1 MARKSK
7 RLPDLGTS
15 KKELTTTYNVG
26 IYLRISVEER
36 GSSTSSSIEYQ
47 KQLCLDYIK
56 NKQDML
62 LYNSYIDD
70 GETGTNFQREGFQK
84 MMFDIYNGKINCI
97 IVKDLSRFGRE
108 YIEAGDYI
116 EKVFPLLGVRFIAI
130 NDGFDNMVSPLDI
143 SVPIKNVINAL
154 YAKDISKKIAS
165 AMRMKQIKGD
175 FVGGFAPYGYVRSEE
190 DKNKLVIDP
199 EAAEVVKQI
208 FDMRLKGFGAI
219 TICRKLFE
227 MNIAPPSK
235 YKYEK
240 NILYNEKFE
249 SMKYWSENS
258 ITNILS
264 NEVYIGNMVQ
274 GKRKS
279 NFYDGMPAQAVDKK
293 DWVVVEN
300 THEAIISKE
309 VFDAVQAMKGIRSNY
324 GKKRALYRKL
334 RDNTNVLGGK
344 VVCGECNK
352 KLRRV
357 VRSQK
362 KNKKLYSFVCPIKY
376 KIPTEC
382 SFEGIEE
389 ELLKDIIFKSIKMQI
404 SSMVRIEET
413 LKTAMD
419 SPEVKKEAY
428 ALTNK
433 ISETLSNIAY
443 IKEGRVRA
451 TMDFSR
457 KLLNEEEYEAIRKQF
472 DIELQGELESLSLYE
487 KDRNKFSKMLSV
499 DKWVADLKKYANIK
513 KLTTEMVDD
522 FIDCIKL

>member
-175 FVGGFAPYGYVRSEE
+175 FVGGFV
-190 DKNKLVIDP
+190 
-199 EAAEVVKQI
+199 
-208 FDMRLKGFGAI
+208 
-219 TICRKLFE
+219 
-227 MNIAPPSK
+227 
-235 YKYEK
+235 
-240 NILYNEKFE
+240 
-249 SMKYWSENS
+249 
-258 ITNILS
+258 
-264 NEVYIGNMVQ
+264 
-274 GKRKS
+274 
-279 NFYDGMPAQAVDKK
+279 
-293 DWVVVEN
+293 
-300 THEAIISKE
+300 
-309 VFDAVQAMKGIRSNY
+309 
-324 GKKRALYRKL
+324 
-334 RDNTNVLGGK
+334 
-344 VVCGECNK
+344 
-352 KLRRV
+352 
-357 VRSQK
+357 
-362 KNKKLYSFVCPIKY
+362 
-376 KIPTEC
+376 
-382 SFEGIEE
+382 
-389 ELLKDIIFKSIKMQI
+389 
-404 SSMVRIEET
+404 
-413 LKTAMD
+413 
-419 SPEVKKEAY
+419 
-428 ALTNK
+428 
-433 ISETLSNIAY
+433 
-443 IKEGRVRA
+443 
-451 TMDFSR
+451 
-457 KLLNEEEYEAIRKQF
+457 
-472 DIELQGELESLSLYE
+472 
-487 KDRNKFSKMLSV
+487 
-499 DKWVADLKKYANIK
+499 
-513 KLTTEMVDD
+513 
-522 FIDCIKL
+522 